1 MDEITERGLELRER
15 LKFPSKRETKPGIE
29 TEYVEFINRYVF
41 GEVWCRE
48 GLDPRTRSCVTVAIL
63 IAQNHMAHL
72 ELHLRAA
79 VINGASE
86 GELREIIFH
95 SAVYCGAVLAADA
108 FRVADR
114 VFASELA
121 SV

>member
-1 MDEITERGLELRER
+1 MDEIMARGLRLRER
-15 LKFPSKRETKPGIE
+15 LKFPSNRSTKPGIE

-48 GLDPRTRSCVTVAIL
+48 NLDPRTRSFITVAIL

-79 VINGASE
+79 VINGATE
-86 GELREIIFH
+86 EELRETIFH

-108 FRVADR
+108 FRVADK
-114 VFASELA
+114 VFASEL
-121 SV
+121 SS

>member
-1 MDEITERGLELRER
+1 MT
-15 LKFPSKRETKPGIE
+15 
-29 TEYVEFINRYVF
+29 
-41 GEVWCRE
+41 
-48 GLDPRTRSCVTVAIL
+48 
-63 IAQNHMAHL
+63 HL

-86 GELREIIFH
+86 AELREIIFH

-114 VFASELA
+114 VFASGLTP
-121 SV
+121 V